1 MAMGYESPK
10 DGCKVTL
17 KVEVAGASKTLEFTA
32 GNGEVCD
39 ALEGAVLEMKQGER
53 AVLTCTRASSCTEP
67 QLGLTPDGETIMT
80 LELVEFEKQKDFLR
94 QHEDAWDIWERRSD
108 MTTC

>member
-1 MAMGYESPK
+1 MG
-10 DGCKVTL
+10 T
-17 KVEVAGASKTLEFTA
+17 SKKL
-32 GNGEVCD
+32 
-39 ALEGAVLEMKQGER
+39 Q
-53 AVLTCTRASSCTEP
+53 
-67 QLGLTPDGETIMT
+67 TIMT